1 MSESNHRMV
10 DQIYPKVRAVIGL
23 GNVGPQFDLT
33 PHNIGFAALDALA
46 SEAGVRFETGKM
58 KSALT
63 AEIQLGAYT
72 VLLVKPSTGM
82 NSSGDALAEL
92 LNEMGYDFP
101 QIMVMYDDL
110 SFPFGRMKVKCDGS
124 RSSAGHNGVAS
135 LISQL
140 PEIRMMSKIKLGV
153 GPDPGGANRFT
164 YVLKPVEGDVLALYQ
179 AVAKEAGKCIKLW
192 LDEGLDAVFRVYNNK
207 DFVVS

>member
-1 MSESNHRMV
+1 MSDTKMV
-10 DQIYPKVRAVIGL
+10 DLIYPKTRAVIGL
-23 GNVGPQFDLT
+23 GNVGPRFDLT

-46 SEAGVRFETGKM
+46 AEAGVQFEAGKM

-63 AEIQLGAYT
+63 AEVTHGDYT
-72 VLLVKPSTGM
+72 LLLVKPATGM
-82 NSSGDALAEL
+82 NDSGCALAEL

-101 QIMVMYDDL
+101 QILVIYDDL
-110 SFPFGRMKVKCDGS
+110 SFPFGRMKMKVDGS

-140 PEIRMMSKIKLGV
+140 PETRTMAKLKLGI

-164 YVLKPVEGDVLALYQ
+164 YVLKPVEGDVLTVYQ
-179 AVAKEAGKCIKLW
+179 AVAKEAGKCVKLW
-192 LDEGLDAVFRVYNNK
+192 IDQGLDAVFRIYNAK
-207 DFVVS
+207 DFEVR